1 MHFGLAR
8 QVQSACQKHKA
19 IRYQIY
25 DSIPYVKSKCGPG
38 MPRSIRGVP
47 SSECFQNEAGGADP
61 WKTPGSVQFR
71 LERLKKADEAMKQAT
86 ARNYCA
92 QLMENVRSFG
102 DVRSHLLILDQMV
115 PLLRSLRTERAQ
127 PTVASM
133 ASAQPLLN
141 TMLEL
146 IKELGD
152 LEQLKRQMGV
162 LQELEVYFHAR
173 ADLSEI
179 HGKLIND
186 DPSPKLD
193 SLKQLLDRFKKFQTE
208 VLAPGA

>member
-1 MHFGLAR
+1 MENTRFG
-8 QVQSACQKHKA
+8 A
-19 IRYQIY
+19 IQ
-25 DSIPYVKSKCGPG
+25 
-38 MPRSIRGVP
+38 
-47 SSECFQNEAGGADP
+47 EL
-61 WKTPGSVQFR
+61 

-86 ARNYCA
+86 AINYCA
-92 QLMENVRSFG
+92 QLMEKVRSLG

-115 PLLRSLRTERAQ
+115 SLLRSLRTERAQ

-152 LEQLKRQMGV
+152 LEQLKQQMGV

-193 SLKQLLDRFKKFQTE
+193 SLKQLLDCFKKFQTE

>member
-1 MHFGLAR
+1 MENTRFG
-8 QVQSACQKHKA
+8 A
-19 IRYQIY
+19 IQ
-25 DSIPYVKSKCGPG
+25 
-38 MPRSIRGVP
+38 
-47 SSECFQNEAGGADP
+47 EL
-61 WKTPGSVQFR
+61 

-86 ARNYCA
+86 AINYCA
-92 QLMENVRSFG
+92 QLMEKVRSLG

-115 PLLRSLRTERAQ
+115 SLLRSLRTERAQ

-193 SLKQLLDRFKKFQTE
+193 ALKQLLDCFKKFQAE

>member
-1 MHFGLAR
+1 
-8 QVQSACQKHKA
+8 
-19 IRYQIY
+19 
-25 DSIPYVKSKCGPG
+25 
-38 MPRSIRGVP
+38 
-47 SSECFQNEAGGADP
+47 
-61 WKTPGSVQFR
+61 
-71 LERLKKADEAMKQAT
+71 
-86 ARNYCA
+86 
-92 QLMENVRSFG
+92 
-102 DVRSHLLILDQMV
+102 
-115 PLLRSLRTERAQ
+115 
-127 PTVASM
+127 M

-193 SLKQLLDRFKKFQTE
+193 ALKQLLDCFKKFQAE